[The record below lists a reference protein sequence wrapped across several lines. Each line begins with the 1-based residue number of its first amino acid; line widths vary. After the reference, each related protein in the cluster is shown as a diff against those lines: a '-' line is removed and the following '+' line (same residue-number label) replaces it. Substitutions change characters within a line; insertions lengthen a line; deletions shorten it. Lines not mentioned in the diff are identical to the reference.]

1 MIQKREVYERQ
12 DDGTILLVR
21 VEEYETPDIDPIKEK
36 EEELLKLYAELEA
49 LKNNQQNNAN

>member
-21 VEEYETPDIDPIKEK
+21 VEEYETSDIDPIKEK
-36 EEELLKLYAELEA
+36 EQQLLQMYAELEE
-49 LKNNQQNNAN
+49 LKKSILG